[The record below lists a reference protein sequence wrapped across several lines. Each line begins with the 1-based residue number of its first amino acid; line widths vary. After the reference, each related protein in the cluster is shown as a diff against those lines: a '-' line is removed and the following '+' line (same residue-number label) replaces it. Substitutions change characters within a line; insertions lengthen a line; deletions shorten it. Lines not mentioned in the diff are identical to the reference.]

1 MTNQNRARRYQPGA
15 GGGAGGGASGNNASY
30 GRNPS
35 LGRSP
40 SMISDKSGGNTSV
53 KSSGYGK

>member
-15 GGGAGGGASGNNASY
+15 GAGGGGNTGSY

-40 SMISDKSGGNTSV
+40 SMISDKSGGNNSV